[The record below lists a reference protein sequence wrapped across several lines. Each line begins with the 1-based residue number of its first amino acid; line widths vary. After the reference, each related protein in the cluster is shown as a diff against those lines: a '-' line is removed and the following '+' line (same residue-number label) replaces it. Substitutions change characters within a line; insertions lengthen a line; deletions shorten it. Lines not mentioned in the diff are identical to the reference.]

1 MANFWFRLVEVL
13 MMLIVPLFSVALAVP
28 PKRSTS
34 GLGIFVAIVFVVT
47 YHKVNQSM
55 ESLGARGTVDP
66 LIAIGVPFLIFAGLM
81 VWMYWTLAHKP
92 GGQPIGALER
102 VFARI
107 SKRFRKLFR
116 RRGSGPPEAARHEEA
131 PMINLHFFP
140 SKRIAFYMARLF
152 ITRSAAVLV
161 ALVGILLILDLLG
174 NSGKILAHPENGN
187 AELWRYAGL
196 RIPQLIQRF
205 LPFSALL
212 GALIT
217 LAALN
222 QNSEIISMK
231 AAGIS
236 AHQII
241 APLILAASLIAT
253 APFRLPGAGG
263 DAGDGGAQC
272 LGCGGFRRSAT
283 RQQCCRQCLDHPRR
297 RSDPGRPCH
306 RPRRR
311 VRLSGLMVVD
321 RAGGTL
327 RRILLADSGRYLPG
341 RGWELTNV
349 TYLRCRQQPAGARRP
364 HDLGRRHQPGPVHA
378 RPGRSQPADLLAIA
392 RRRSPRSP
400 SPTGSTA
407 TLESNLWHKL
417 ASPFSTLLMPL
428 LAAIAA
434 FGLARSG
441 QLFMR
446 AVIGMAL
453 GFAYFVADNFA
464 LAMGNLGA
472 YPPFLAAWGPFLLFL
487 LVGEAVL
494 IRTEE

>member
-1 MANFWFRLVEVL
+1 
-13 MMLIVPLFSVALAVP
+13 
-28 PKRSTS
+28 
-34 GLGIFVAIVFVVT
+34 
-47 YHKVNQSM
+47 
-55 ESLGARGTVDP
+55 
-66 LIAIGVPFLIFAGLM
+66 
-81 VWMYWTLAHKP
+81 
-92 GGQPIGALER
+92 
-102 VFARI
+102 
-107 SKRFRKLFR
+107 
-116 RRGSGPPEAARHEEA
+116 
-131 PMINLHFFP
+131 MINLHFFP

-152 ITRSAAVLV
+152 ITRSAAVLI
-161 ALVGILLILDLLG
+161 ALTAILLMLDLLG
-174 NSGKILAHPENGN
+174 NSGKILAHPGNGD

-217 LAALN
+217 LAGLN

-241 APLILAASLIAT
+241 APLILAAGFIAIAHFVFQERVVTRST
-253 APFRLPGAGG
+253 AALNAW
-263 DAGDGGAQC
+263 DAVDYGPVPPDNNVLAN
-272 LGCGGFRRSAT
+272 
-283 RQQCCRQCLDHPRR
+283 
-297 RSDPGRPCH
+297 
-306 RPRRR
+306 
-311 VRLSGLMVVD
+311 VRLSHGDDLILVDRVTGRGDATRLQGIRVVD
-321 RAGGTL
+321 RTGGIMHRLL
-327 RRILLADSGRYLPG
+327 RAESGRYLAG
-341 RGWELTNV
+341 RGWELSNTTLFNLDTNQQQRAASMV
-349 TYLRCRQQPAGARRP
+349 WGAGIDPDQFTLAQVDPNRLNFWQLRDTITQVAATNR
-364 HDLGRRHQPGPVHA
+364 
-378 RPGRSQPADLLAIA
+378 
-392 RRRSPRSP
+392 
-400 SPTGSTA
+400 STA
-407 TLESNLWHKL
+407 TLESNLWHKF

>member
-1 MANFWFRLVEVL
+1 V
-13 MMLIVPLFSVALAVP
+13 
-28 PKRSTS
+28 
-34 GLGIFVAIVFVVT
+34 
-47 YHKVNQSM
+47 
-55 ESLGARGTVDP
+55 
-66 LIAIGVPFLIFAGLM
+66 
-81 VWMYWTLAHKP
+81 
-92 GGQPIGALER
+92 
-102 VFARI
+102 
-107 SKRFRKLFR
+107 
-116 RRGSGPPEAARHEEA
+116 
-131 PMINLHFFP
+131 INLHFFP

-152 ITRSAAVLV
+152 LTRSLAVLF
-161 ALVGILLILDLLG
+161 ALVGILMMLDLLG
-174 NSGKILAHPENGN
+174 NSGKILAYSGNGD

-196 RIPQLIQRF
+196 RVPQLVARF

-217 LAALN
+217 LVSLN
-222 QNSEIISMK
+222 QNSEIVSMK

-241 APLILAASLIAT
+241 APLILAAVLIGAVHFAFNERVVTRAT
-253 APFRLPGAGG
+253 AALNAWEDVDFGPVPEASDLRTNVALAHG
-263 DAGDGGAQC
+263 DDLVFVQRVSGRGDQ
-272 LGCGGFRRSAT
+272 
-283 RQQCCRQCLDHPRR
+283 
-297 RSDPGRPCH
+297 
-306 RPRRR
+306 
-311 VRLSGLMVVD
+311 VRLAGITIYD

-327 RRILLADSGRYLPG
+327 HRIMTAARGRPAPGGGWLLENATLFDVDSGRQQAMAGVRWGLGIDPTQFTLAQIDPNEQNFLQLRRAIG
-341 RGWELTNV
+341 ELRGANRAT
-349 TYLRCRQQPAGARRP
+349 
-364 HDLGRRHQPGPVHA
+364 
-378 RPGRSQPADLLAIA
+378 
-392 RRRSPRSP
+392 
-400 SPTGSTA
+400 TA
-407 TLESNLWHKL
+407 LESNLWHKF
-417 ASPFSTLLMPL
+417 AGPFSTLLMPL